1 MKRVLTSILTSAA
14 VLLAISSC
22 ATVPQGPLEPGE
34 MRLLSLDVPDK
45 GNLKMSIQYL
55 LTIKFKADGHPEVRR
70 VCFTWSGDGP
80 HCTRPKSVQFGSD
93 AYLEVLFSPPED
105 RHLLECY
112 VEYVRDGK
120 VRRTNT
126 VSSFIFGHSK

>member
-1 MKRVLTSILTSAA
+1 MKRVLTSILTGVAIM
-14 VLLAISSC
+14 LAISSC
-22 ATVPQGPLEPGE
+22 STAPKGPLEPGE
-34 MRLLSLDVPDK
+34 MRLLRLDVPEN
-45 GNLKMSIQYL
+45 GNLKLNIVYP

-80 HCTRPKSVQFGSD
+80 RCTRVKDVKYGSD
-93 AYLEVLFSPPED
+93 ASLDVLFSAPPD
-105 RHLLECY
+105 HHLVECY

-126 VSSFIFGHSK
+126 VGSYINGMM

>member
-80 HCTRPKSVQFGSD
+80 RCIRVKDVKYGSD
-93 AYLEVLFSPPED
+93 AYLDVLFHAPLGHY
-105 RHLLECY
+105 RLECY

-126 VSSFIFGHSK
+126 VGSYVAGFM